1 MANLLPFSKFRE
13 NLTQNRPKV
22 KTHLQKHLNDDK
34 FRENLITFGQT
45 NLINKSAW
53 FRKEQ
58 EKNDI
63 HTVTSNNYAY
73 EVEKTNPLQTYSGNT
88 IESGILK
95 QTIKLM
101 FNRTI

>member
-1 MANLLPFSKFRE
+1 RKRTNQKVRSYIKADLSLFS
-13 NLTQNRPKV
+13 
-22 KTHLQKHLNDDK
+22 K

-73 EVEKTNPLQTYSGNT
+73 EVEKTNPLQT
-88 IESGILK
+88 LFRK
-95 QTIKLM
+95 QNKIRNPKTNYQI
-101 FNRTI
+101 NV

>member
-1 MANLLPFSKFRE
+1 MTNQKVRSYIKADLSLFS
-13 NLTQNRPKV
+13 
-22 KTHLQKHLNDDK
+22 K

-73 EVEKTNPLQTYSGNT
+73 EVEKTNPLQT
-88 IESGILK
+88 LFRK
-95 QTIKLM
+95 QNKIRNPKTNYQI
-101 FNRTI
+101 NV

>member
-1 MANLLPFSKFRE
+1 RKRTNQTVRSYIKADLSLFS
-13 NLTQNRPKV
+13 
-22 KTHLQKHLNDDK
+22 K

-73 EVEKTNPLQTYSGNT
+73 EVEKTNPLQT
-88 IESGILK
+88 LFRK
-95 QTIKLM
+95 QNKIRNPKTNYQI
-101 FNRTI
+101 NV

>member
-1 MANLLPFSKFRE
+1 VRSYIKADLLLFS
-13 NLTQNRPKV
+13 
-22 KTHLQKHLNDDK
+22 K

-73 EVEKTNPLQTYSGNT
+73 EVEKTNPLQT
-88 IESGILK
+88 LFRK
-95 QTIKLM
+95 QNKIRNPKTNYQI
-101 FNRTI
+101 NV